1 MSVGNEPTD
10 PSPETPSASKS
21 YLDIVREASAFD
33 IEWLSDHRLQERQKV
48 ILTELPPPNELA
60 KKIVQEI
67 RKANEDGKIHA
78 QINKTTHQ
86 PSNPRNLT
94 RSILFEILS
103 EKEVYLFFSKNPEG
117 IETETRTESEV
128 EKAITEFFKHP
139 PVRDLVNSRKT
150 DCVSVRMLNEDEN
163 SGEFVYSM
171 TDTYEMKSSRFLN
184 YRAFRQI
191 TATRKSNQKFVDVLN
206 NLDTRMTDHFGL
218 TKLGRGRKKM
228 RIEPDMRQNLIM
240 CRDVDTTKADKLI
253 HRAEQSDGQ
262 TNRDG
267 DFSDS
272 DYAEFKAILEG
283 RHPTIKIKLLKSS
296 FSEKELDKLY
306 REVLPLVMSI
316 LEI

>member
-1 MSVGNEPTD
+1 
-10 PSPETPSASKS
+10 
-21 YLDIVREASAFD
+21 
-33 IEWLSDHRLQERQKV
+33 
-48 ILTELPPPNELA
+48 
-60 KKIVQEI
+60 
-67 RKANEDGKIHA
+67 
-78 QINKTTHQ
+78 
-86 PSNPRNLT
+86 
-94 RSILFEILS
+94 
-103 EKEVYLFFSKNPEG
+103 
-117 IETETRTESEV
+117 
-128 EKAITEFFKHP
+128 
-139 PVRDLVNSRKT
+139 
-150 DCVSVRMLNEDEN
+150 
-163 SGEFVYSM
+163 
-171 TDTYEMKSSRFLN
+171 
-184 YRAFRQI
+184 
-191 TATRKSNQKFVDVLN
+191 
-206 NLDTRMTDHFGL
+206 MTDHFGL